1 MTASLQRLFGS
12 STVLM
17 NFGLSNGKDH
27 LTTTD
32 GGGGVTHKPDGG
44 NNSSL
49 SQQIGNNFNGATG
62 PAKNFIGWLQN
73 KWIPQQTSQGELTEL
88 CI

>member
-1 MTASLQRLFGS
+1 MTASLQRLSGS
-12 STVLM
+12 STALM

-27 LTTTD
+27 STTTD
-32 GGGGVTHKPDGG
+32 GGVTHQPDGG

-73 KWIPQQTSQGELTEL
+73 KWTPQQTSQGELFE
-88 CI
+88 